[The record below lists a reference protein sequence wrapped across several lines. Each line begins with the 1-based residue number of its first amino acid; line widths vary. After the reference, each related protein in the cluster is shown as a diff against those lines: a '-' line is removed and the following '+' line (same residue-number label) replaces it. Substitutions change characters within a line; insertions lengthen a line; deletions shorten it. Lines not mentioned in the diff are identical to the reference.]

1 MRAVDHCIEGLCSV
15 YFSESSTATPEK
27 QAEVEA
33 ALVKGLDL
41 LLPSLLVSKQNP
53 ENVAARRSEMLGV
66 IEALRGLKAGV
77 PMGASH
83 GIGHQLGPL
92 GVGHGETSCVMLPR
106 VLQYNALN
114 GGEWVIER
122 QRRALTMFWEN
133 ATVADRLTSVGLN
146 KETSQLGE
154 VVLAFVRQ
162 LGLPTSLMA
171 VGIGRDKLSA
181 LAQSAMTD
189 RYIPTNPAP
198 ITEDHQILDILEMAL
213 GEENT

>member
-1 MRAVDHCIEGLCSV
+1 MRAVDHCIEGLCSI

-33 ALVKGLDL
+33 ALVKGLGL
-41 LLPSLLVSKQNP
+41 LLPSLLISKQDR
-53 ENVAARRSEMLGV
+53 ENIAVRRSEMLGV

-92 GVGHGETSCVMLPR
+92 GVGHGETSCVMLPS
-106 VLQYNALN
+106 VLRYNALN
-114 GGEWVIER
+114 GEDWVIGR
-122 QRRALTMFWEN
+122 QRQVLASFWGD
-133 ATVADRLTSVGLN
+133 ATVADRLTGAGLDQ
-146 KETSQLGE
+146 KTSQLADVVGE
-154 VVLAFVRQ
+154 FVKQ
-162 LGLPTSLMA
+162 LGLPTSLTA
-171 VGIGRDKLSA
+171 VGIGREKLSA

-198 ITEDHQILDILEMAL
+198 IIADRHIMEILEMAF
-213 GEENT
+213 GE